1 MSVLD
6 NQGVVLTLFETAKKG
21 YLSYGDSKTTI
32 DFEIP
37 IIEDVNGRTPFDF
50 ALAI

>member
-1 MSVLD
+1 MLN
-6 NQGVVLTLFETAKKG
+6 NQSVVLTLFETALKG
-21 YLSYGDSKTTI
+21 YLSYGEPKPVVA
-32 DFEIP
+32 FEIP